1 MHRQSVSSSNLHS
14 VGYDADSQT
23 LEIEFNDGSIYQ
35 YYGVLGQIYR
45 GLLSADSKGSYFHTN
60 IRNKYRY
67 TKVS

>member
-14 VGYDADSQT
+14 VGYDADAQT

-35 YYGVLGQIYR
+35 YYRVPGQIHR
-45 GLLSADSKGSYFHTN
+45 GLLSADSKGSYFQRN
-60 IRNKYRY
+60 IRSKYRY